1 MNTTGLLLAGG
12 KSSRMG
18 TNKAMLPISEE
29 VSIQQIASELK
40 KAVGEVYLV
49 TNSPADYTFLDLP
62 TLDDEYE
69 GLGPLAGLHA
79 GLEAAKTETVFLSAC
94 DMPFIRASLIGE
106 MLDNL
111 KNYEALVPEIN
122 GRFHPLFAVYRK
134 SSIPLLVSCL
144 EQRKLRMMDFLE
156 KMNVKIMKET
166 DFELYATDKKLF
178 PYLFYN
184 MNTPL
189 EYKHAKRMED
199 EMALYFPK

>member
-29 VSIQQIASELK
+29 VSIQQIASELR
-40 KAVGEVYLV
+40 KAVGEVYLI
-49 TNSPADYTFLDLP
+49 TNSPADYTFLDFPMLE
-62 TLDDEYE
+62 DEYE

-79 GLEAAKTETVFLSAC
+79 GMQASKTDTVFISAC
-94 DMPFIRASLIGE
+94 DMPFIRASLIEE

-122 GRFHPLFAVYRK
+122 GRLHPLFAVYRK
-134 SSIPLLVSCL
+134 SSIPLIVSCL
-144 EQRKLRMMDFLE
+144 EERKLRMLDFLE
-156 KMNVKIMKET
+156 KINVKIMKET
-166 DFELYATDKKLF
+166 DFELYATHKKLF

-189 EYKHAKRMED
+189 EYEHAKSMED